1 MRSSRRDRFED
12 MLGPG
17 VRFLWGTS
25 LLVLFLFQQQALL
38 KVFLVVLFAILA
50 TAAGK
55 KIRFLYFLTL
65 IATITIFNLLT
76 PYGQVLAVLGP
87 LRITQGALVDGAAKG
102 FTIVGLVFCSLFTVS
117 RRLVLPGSFGLFLAR
132 SFFYFERL
140 YSEKKRVR
148 RDHIIEDID
157 SILER
162 VSSVDDEASLDK
174 TVGGTTGKGI
184 AVALSIL
191 ILTAATLLV
200 PASLIPAVG

>member
-1 MRSSRRDRFED
+1 MKSSRHDRFEGL
-12 MLGPG
+12 LGPG
-17 VRFLWGTS
+17 IRFLWGTS
-25 LLVLFLFQQQALL
+25 LLILFLFQQNPLL
-38 KVFLVVLFAILA
+38 KLLLVALFASLA

-55 KIRFLYFLTL
+55 RIRFLYFLTL
-65 IATITIFNLLT
+65 VATITIFNLLT

-87 LRITQGALVDGAAKG
+87 LRITQGALVDGATKG

-157 SILER
+157 AIMER
-162 VSSVDDEASLDK
+162 VSSVDEEPEPGEAE
-174 TVGGTTGKGI
+174 GGTTVKGV

-191 ILTAATLLV
+191 TLVAASLVV
-200 PASLIPAVG
+200 PASLLPAIG